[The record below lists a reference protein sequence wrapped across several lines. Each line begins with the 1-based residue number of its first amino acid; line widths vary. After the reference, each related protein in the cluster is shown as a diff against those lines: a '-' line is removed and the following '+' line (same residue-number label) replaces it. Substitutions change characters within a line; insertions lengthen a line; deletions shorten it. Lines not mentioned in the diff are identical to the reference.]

1 MTCIGDQV
9 TRNQETAAQGQSN
22 RPFLLETLGLH
33 QFCSPQRRCLNET
46 FR

>member
-33 QFCSPQRRCLNET
+33 QFCSPLRRCLNET
-46 FR
+46 F